1 MTTAVLNYSKL
12 QKKVQSRVGSLSLP
26 RVNWKMLCL
35 MVGFVCLALLM
46 YYVWQVRYLTSGSYV
61 VSGYEAQISQLID
74 EKKTLEVSFAESS
87 FLGQVQAK
95 ISELNFQKTTSI
107 KYIQIPDNSLA
118 KAK

>member
-1 MTTAVLNYSKL
+1 MTTAVLSYSK
-12 QKKVQSRVGSLSLP
+12 SLSFP
-26 RVNWKMLCL
+26 RINWKLLCFT
-35 MVGFVCLALLM
+35 VAFACLVLVM
-46 YYVWQVRYLTSGSYV
+46 YYVWQVRYLISESYV
-61 VSGYEAQISQLID
+61 VSSYEAQISQLMS
-74 EKKTLEVSFAESS
+74 EKKDLEVSFAESS